1 MTRNRVLSTVTL
13 ALVALLALPPST
25 LAQVPGITNLDLYS
39 KSLQAAQEAVEYYGR
54 YDNPEQLARINR
66 IGYELAQQAGYQK
79 MPFTFG
85 LVNTPEPNA
94 FALPGGQIFVTRGML
109 DLGPDDNM
117 LANVLGH
124 EITHVTHEHYLKL
137 QRRATL
143 MNILSTALV
152 AGVAIGA
159 DHSSKP
165 VDAPYDPR
173 IGYDTGGDIIQGAA
187 AASLVL
193 SELLM
198 RSYSRDQED
207 DSDNE
212 GQRLAAAAGYD
223 PDGARQFWEL
233 MNQRAPQ
240 LKQYGYWQTHPFAE
254 DRMRTA
260 EGRRGSWSIQPRSSA
275 EGFRVRTQA
284 TLTGYI
290 DRQKPNEEIVD
301 FLKES
306 SLNTWPQGKVAE
318 DLRLEKLHRLRD
330 SELAR
335 PQLSRDYGSV
345 LKAYREEIE
354 EVKGLDP
361 KSNLPGLLATEVADL
376 EAKRKEMY
384 PKAVQVLDKGIY
396 ETSFLVSFLSNYP
409 DTPEVPE
416 VALALGD
423 AYSRLGNQTEAV
435 TQYLRSWN
443 TAPDSAE
450 GKRARTGLRNLA
462 PHLQELA
469 ALQQLA
475 EQSKDAELK
484 HIASD
489 RLASVV
495 KTYTDVANGAEYLRR
510 YPEGEHVVPVLE
522 RLNTLADNLYSEVV
536 LYQGMGDAIK
546 AIDRINKILT
556 HAPLSPAAEK
566 LRDRA
571 VLSAEKA
578 G

>member
-1 MTRNRVLSTVTL
+1 MTRNRSLSIVAL
-13 ALVALLALPPST
+13 AFVALLALPGPAP
-25 LAQVPGITNLDLYS
+25 AQTPGITNLDLYS
-39 KSLQAAQEAVEYYGR
+39 KSLQAAHEAVEYYGR
-54 YDNPEQLARINR
+54 YDNPEQLARVNR
-66 IGYELAQQAGYQK
+66 IGYELAQHTGFQK
-79 MPFTFG
+79 FPFTFG

-94 FALPGGQIFVTRGML
+94 FALPGGQVFVTRGML
-109 DLGPDDNM
+109 DLGLDDNM
-117 LANVLGH
+117 LANILGH
-124 EITHVTHEHYLKL
+124 EITHVTHEHYLKM

-143 MNILSTALV
+143 MNILSTALM
-152 AGVAIGA
+152 AGVVIGA

-173 IGYDTGGDIIQGAA
+173 IGYDSGGDIIQGAA

-193 SELLM
+193 SELVL
-198 RSYSRDQED
+198 RSYNRDQED
-207 DSDNE
+207 DSDAE

-223 PDGARQFWEL
+223 PDGARQVWDL
-233 MNQRAPQ
+233 MNRRAPQ

-260 EGRRGSWSIQPRSSA
+260 EGRRGSWSIQPKSSA

-284 TLTGYI
+284 TLSGYI
-290 DRQKPNEEIVD
+290 DRQKPTEDMVD

-318 DLRLEKLHRLRD
+318 ELRLEKLHRLRD
-330 SELAR
+330 AELAR
-335 PQLSRDYGSV
+335 PQLSRDYGTV
-345 LKAYREEIE
+345 LKVYREETE
-354 EVKGLDP
+354 EIKGLDP
-361 KSNLPGLLATEVADL
+361 KSNLPGLLTTEVADL
-376 EAKRKEMY
+376 EAKRKELY
-384 PKAVQVLDKGIY
+384 PKAVEVLAKGIY

-443 TAPDSAE
+443 AAPDSAE
-450 GKRARTGLRNLA
+450 GKRALAGLRNLA
-462 PHLQELA
+462 PTLQELA

-475 EQSKDAELK
+475 EQKRDADLK
-484 HIASD
+484 RVASD
-489 RLASVV
+489 RLTSVV

-536 LYQGMGDAIK
+536 LYQGLGDAIK

-571 VLSAEKA
+571 VLAAERA